1 MNIGPSNRL
10 SYRMLTEQDAD
21 LLFELDQDEAVMR
34 YLNGGE
40 RTSMDDILNRFIPR
54 LKAFH
59 NPEKGWGLWQVNIL
73 DSNEYIGWILV
84 RPMYF
89 FNEHRNDKDLELGWR
104 FKQKAW
110 GKGYATEAAAHIAD
124 AIIAVNDPDAFSAI
138 AVEENLGSIAIMKKL
153 GMTFV
158 KKDLHI
164 DPVWQ
169 AEVVY
174 YSKPLR

>member
-1 MNIGPSNRL
+1 MLIPPSTRL
-10 SYRMLTEQDAD
+10 SYRMLTENDAD

-34 YLNGGE
+34 YLNGGV
-40 RTSMDDILNRFIPR
+40 RTSMDDIVNRFIPR
-54 LKAFH
+54 LQSFR
-59 NPEKGWGLWQVNIL
+59 NEEKGWGLWQVNTRE
-73 DSNEYIGWILV
+73 DNEYIGWILV

-89 FNEHRNDKDLELGWR
+89 FNENRNDKDLELGWR

-110 GKGYATEAAAHIAD
+110 GKGYASEAAAHIAD
-124 AIIAVNDPDAFSAI
+124 AIAEANKPDAFSAI
-138 AVEENLGSIAIMKKL
+138 AAEDNLGSIAIMKKL
-153 GMTFV
+153 GMSFV

-174 YSKPLR
+174 YTKPLR

>member
-34 YLNGGE
+34 YLNGGI

-54 LKAFH
+54 LKAFY
-59 NPEKGWGLWQVNIL
+59 NPEKGWGLWQVNTL

-84 RPMYF
+84 RPMFF

-110 GKGYATEAAAHIAD
+110 GKGYATEAADHIAN
-124 AIIAVNDPDAFSAI
+124 AIIAVNKPDAFSAI